1 MPSAPTL
8 GTRSPP
14 KPLSATSSRDSSN
27 KSEHPS
33 HHPARPTDN
42 SQEDDSAL
50 ARFARIK
57 QREQA
62 NTTTTTNLA
71 TNIRSRTRT
80 TTTSDNPDPTK
91 WALKGTSVQA
101 ANAIHQAA
109 MALNPKDSWASNTP
123 RTAVPRSTSV
133 EYEKETLSTS
143 TRRLNPPPSRN
154 GPPPQSRSAA
164 SAAKLAKQASVKFVP
179 DSEAE
184 GEVEATTPR
193 GGQQQERAKTPLE
206 SVIDIAKRTA
216 FYLRPR
222 STEPEQQS
230 QNLNGIIVTTTSQR
244 DFQTQAS
251 PAAGV
256 KTRNKPSP
264 SNPAAAYRPTESD
277 LERSDEDDVS
287 HDGKRRKRKGRKN
300 MIGPLTTLPVVGK
313 DKKRRKRRSED
324 EEEEDDSASDGRV
337 SPQRSIHSSQRHSQS
352 RELQRPPS
360 RAPSLPR
367 HPSIPPPTSPETWPT
382 LLMQPEHEEVDKS
395 QHSRRAFS
403 VGGFLGRIVNL
414 VLRLFIN
421 LFIYVLSALSAI
433 TNIVGQGLG
442 GAFDAL
448 FTKPARWIRR
458 SNPAFVL
465 KWLII
470 AAVLYYAWSSLESF
484 DLLSYIPSLPSQTT
498 RYRAPEAPADNIAEI
513 SARLQSLE
521 NAFAGLSLDTEQSRA
536 RIDNQLRG
544 HSDVSGRLGALE
556 SRLQKEGTRAAEDRN
571 VDRITASQGLQTVRH
586 EIDALRSIVASA
598 QQSEREA
605 RAGPASDEEARRKLS
620 ALEERIGNVEGGVRE
635 ALELGKHP
643 ITSSGKKALTIKAS
657 DGQDVTELI
666 GHLVDTAISRHSKD
680 TLAKADF
687 ALVSGGAIVP
697 QGFRQQVIGYLT
709 GNGFAIGRPPITALH
724 HETHNGYCWPFKG
737 DQGQLGVTLAHPVF
751 IDEIT
756 IDHVASEIAWD
767 LRSAPRKME
776 VWGLVEGAKNHAK
789 VASWEDSRN
798 EAGLEVPTQPRSLP
812 HSAKYVRVAQFEYD
826 IHKLDSAVQSFPAD
840 EDVRAL
846 ELDFGIVAL
855 RVLSNWG
862 KEFTCLYRFRV
873 HGRKFEEPPLDDMPT
888 PGADAETA

>member
-1 MPSAPTL
+1 VAYVAD
-8 GTRSPP
+8 
-14 KPLSATSSRDSSN
+14 AT
-27 KSEHPS
+27 
-33 HHPARPTDN
+33 
-42 SQEDDSAL
+42 
-50 ARFARIK
+50 
-57 QREQA
+57 
-62 NTTTTTNLA
+62 
-71 TNIRSRTRT
+71 
-80 TTTSDNPDPTK
+80 
-91 WALKGTSVQA
+91 
-101 ANAIHQAA
+101 
-109 MALNPKDSWASNTP
+109 
-123 RTAVPRSTSV
+123 
-133 EYEKETLSTS
+133 
-143 TRRLNPPPSRN
+143 
-154 GPPPQSRSAA
+154 
-164 SAAKLAKQASVKFVP
+164 
-179 DSEAE
+179 
-184 GEVEATTPR
+184 
-193 GGQQQERAKTPLE
+193 LE
-206 SVIDIAKRTA
+206 SHEQGLDSIA
-216 FYLRPR
+216 
-222 STEPEQQS
+222 
-230 QNLNGIIVTTTSQR
+230 
-244 DFQTQAS
+244 
-251 PAAGV
+251 
-256 KTRNKPSP
+256 
-264 SNPAAAYRPTESD
+264 
-277 LERSDEDDVS
+277 
-287 HDGKRRKRKGRKN
+287 
-300 MIGPLTTLPVVGK
+300 
-313 DKKRRKRRSED
+313 
-324 EEEEDDSASDGRV
+324 
-337 SPQRSIHSSQRHSQS
+337 
-352 RELQRPPS
+352 
-360 RAPSLPR
+360 
-367 HPSIPPPTSPETWPT
+367 
-382 LLMQPEHEEVDKS
+382 EHEEAATVAPEAPQS
-395 QHSRRAFS
+395 QYSRRAFS
-403 VGGFLGRIVNL
+403 IGGFLGRIVNL
-414 VLRLFIN
+414 VLRLSIN

-458 SNPAFVL
+458 SNPAFLL

-470 AAVLYYAWSSLESF
+470 AAVLYYAWLSLGSL

-536 RIDNQLRG
+536 RIDNQARG

-586 EIDALRSIVASA
+586 ELDALRSIVTAA

-605 RAGPASDEEARRKLS
+605 HAGPASDEEARRKLS

-635 ALELGKHP
+635 ALELGRHP
-643 ITSSGKKALTIKAS
+643 VSTTSAPTTSAAWWHKITSSGKKALTIKAS

-687 ALVSGGAIVP
+687 ALVSGGASVIPSLTSDTLEVVP

-751 IDEIT
+751 IEEIT

-789 VASWEDSRN
+789 VAAWEDSRN
-798 EAGLEVPTQPRSLP
+798 EAGQEVPTQPRSLP

-826 IHKLDSAVQSFPAD
+826 IHKLDAAVQSFPID